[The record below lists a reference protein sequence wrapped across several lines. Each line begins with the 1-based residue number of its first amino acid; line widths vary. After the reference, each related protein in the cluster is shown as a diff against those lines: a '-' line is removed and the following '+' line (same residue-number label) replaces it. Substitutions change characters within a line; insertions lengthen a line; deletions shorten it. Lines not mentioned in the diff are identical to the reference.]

1 MYGHSLYEATAQIS
15 TSKLLCFIDS
25 IRMYTKKTVQAS
37 KQNGWTII
45 GAEGQDAQSGF
56 GQEKYHNL
64 QTMAN
69 AENGSMLKKPRVL
82 VLGNEG
88 IGLRKNV
95 QTSCDYF
102 LGIDRLQLDSRIG
115 AVDSLNVG
123 VAAGILISHLKSG
136 K

>member
-1 MYGHSLYEATAQIS
+1 
-15 TSKLLCFIDS
+15 
-25 IRMYTKKTVQAS
+25 
-37 KQNGWTII
+37 
-45 GAEGQDAQSGF
+45 
-56 GQEKYHNL
+56 
-64 QTMAN
+64 MAN

-102 LGIDRLQLDSRIG
+102 LGIDRLQQDSRIG